1 MTPKLFDLENFD
13 PTISYSN
20 YNEDLARAFL
30 AELKEKRYFIED
42 AFLDWLR
49 SEGVPIGPSYLENY
63 CVFAKHLLG
72 RVGFVRRPTVPLK
85 YGADVN
91 EMTAMLD
98 PDSRLLCL
106 ALSIHIANE
115 IEKIF
120 GGTFYLDITSWNER
134 DGNRREPQ
142 IAICPPNTAIPVV
155 SAVAG
160 QVERKY
166 FSGKEFA
173 SDWCNVA
180 DYVSKRQKYA
190 IEGDASVRRWFTM
203 HDPRKKWEKEQKKL
217 AKKKAKLE
225 AKLEGQ

>member
-20 YNEDLARAFL
+20 YSEDLARAFL

-72 RVGFVRRPTVPLK
+72 RVGFVRDPEVHWNLGP
-85 YGADVN
+85 DVN
-91 EMTAMLD
+91 ERTAMLD

-134 DGNRREPQ
+134 DYHRREPQ
-142 IAICPPNTAIPVV
+142 IAICPPNTVIPVL
-155 SAVAG
+155 SIVAG
-160 QVERKY
+160 QVTKSY
-166 FSGKEFA
+166 FTGKEIS
-173 SDWCNVA
+173 SDLFDVA
-180 DYVSKRQKYA
+180 DWISKRQKYA
-190 IEGDASVRRWFTM
+190 IEGDATTRRWFTM